1 MYPARDFVDAGI
13 PAAAG
18 SDSPVTDYN
27 PILGIHAAV
36 NRRSQ
41 SGNLVGG
48 NQRVSVLE
56 AIRLFTWNGAY
67 ASFDEDI
74 KGSIEVGKLADLA
87 VLSDQILA
95 VPEEKIRD
103 IEVEMT
109 LIDGELA
116 FKKTR

>member
-1 MYPARDFVDAGI
+1 
-13 PAAAG
+13 
-18 SDSPVTDYN
+18 
-27 PILGIHAAV
+27 
-36 NRRSQ
+36 
-41 SGNLVGG
+41 
-48 NQRVSVLE
+48 
-56 AIRLFTWNGAY
+56 
-67 ASFDEDI
+67 
-74 KGSIEVGKLADLA
+74 